1 MTAAFTPIKIIGLNN
16 QASGSSDE
24 GADMMRVVL
33 DLSEQAPP
41 DWAEYFNHRWKQHI
55 YMKKSRAQVS
65 GKRLEIDCISDDLE
79 KTHLPE
85 LRTVFEETN
94 AAYATFYSKRE
105 AALQAEQAKR
115 NAEAAKLAEMKKI
128 IKFD

>member
-1 MTAAFTPIKIIGLNN
+1 MGPVQKHQST
-16 QASGSSDE
+16 SDE
-24 GADMMRVVL
+24 GADMMRVVF

-55 YMKKSRAQVS
+55 YMKKTRAQAS
-65 GKRLEIDCISDDLE
+65 GMRLEIDCILDELE

-94 AAYATFYSKRE
+94 AAYATFYAKIE

-115 NAEAAKLAEMKKI
+115 NAEAAKLAEMKKT